1 LSPLDAAEARRSA
14 DVVYVVS
21 EYPATSH
28 SFVRREVTALRGL
41 GLSITTV
48 SLRRA
53 RQLISAADE
62 RENVTTI
69 AIRPTRV
76 LTLIMSHLAAL
87 RHSTRAYLK
96 TVVFAFRRGDAS
108 PRSLL
113 WQVFYFGQAIVLW
126 NACRAV
132 GTRHV
137 HSHFANS
144 GSDVGRLAKAFANF
158 SGADW
163 VWSFT
168 MHGSAEFL
176 DVKAFGLARKVEDA
190 DFVICISD
198 YCRSQLMWLVDP
210 RHWSKLFVIRC
221 GVPVAHTRAVRPRD
235 GRLAKL
241 NVLCVGRLIGLK
253 GHAVLIEA
261 GRILS
266 ERGIDAEIR
275 IAGAGPMYDR
285 LNTLAQQRSGGSRV
299 RLLGSVSEED
309 LDEQYAWADA
319 FCLPSMME
327 GLPIVLMEAMASGV
341 PVVATDITAVGELV
355 QDGRSGLLVPPGRAD
370 AIADALERLALDPE
384 LRRRLSLEGRTRVQS
399 DFDVGESARQLAS
412 HFRSPSVGTQGR
424 GVMERA
430 S

>member
-1 LSPLDAAEARRSA
+1 LKRIDTVEARRGA
-14 DVVYVVS
+14 HVVYVVS

-28 SFVRREVTALRGL
+28 SFIRREIASLRDL
-41 GLSITTV
+41 GVAITTV

-53 RQLISAADE
+53 RNLISAADRLE
-62 RENVTTI
+62 DGTTI
-69 AIRPTRV
+69 AIRPARFS
-76 LTLIMSHLAAL
+76 TLIRSHLAAV
-87 RHSTRAYLK
+87 RHSPGAYLR
-96 TVVFAFRRGDAS
+96 TMNFAVRRRGNS

-113 WQVFYFGQAIVLW
+113 WQFLYFGQAIVLW
-126 NACRAV
+126 NLCRAS
-132 GTRHV
+132 GTSHI

-158 SGADW
+158 SGAEW

-176 DVKAFGLARKVEDA
+176 DVKAYGLGRKVEDA

-210 RHWSKLFVIRC
+210 KHWRKLFVVRC
-221 GVPVAHTRAVRPRD
+221 GVPVSEIGTVRPRD
-235 GRLAKL
+235 GRLRVLK
-241 NVLCVGRLIGLK
+241 VLCVGRLIGLK
-253 GHAVLIEA
+253 GHALLIQA

-266 ERGIDAEIR
+266 ERGINAEIR
-275 IAGAGPMYDR
+275 IAGDGPMYDR
-285 LNTLAQQRSGGSRV
+285 LKALAHEQSGGSQV
-299 RLLGSVSEED
+299 RLLGATSEED
-309 LDEQYAWADA
+309 LHEQYAWADV

-327 GLPIVLMEAMASGV
+327 GLPIVLMEAMARGV

-355 QDGRSGLLVPPGRAD
+355 QEGRSGLLVPPGRAD
-370 AIADALERLALDPE
+370 AIADALERLALDPD

-399 DFDVGESARQLAS
+399 DYDIRGSARQLAS
-412 HFRSPSVGTQGR
+412 HFASESIRTQR
-424 GVMERA
+424 ENILERA